1 MSETW
6 ELTIAALIVAALLV
20 FGLWCNLPTE
30 PREKR

>member
-6 ELTIAALIVAALLV
+6 ELIIAALIVAALLV
-20 FGLWCNLPTE
+20 LALWTNLPIE

>member
-6 ELTIAALIVAALLV
+6 ELIIAALIVAALLV
-20 FGLWCNLPTE
+20 FALWTNLPTE